1 MNEAVEERFEPEDMR
16 PQRPSSESSDLN
28 LSLYSNKR
36 GHSRQFE
43 RVNSALPR
51 PLRLVIKLSFSSVTL
66 CSLPSDDA
74 FTCTLKTT
82 IDEGDEF
89 IDK

>member
-1 MNEAVEERFEPEDMR
+1 MKLWMSWLNLKTYMR
-16 PQRPSSESSDLN
+16 LLRPSSESCGLN
-28 LSLYSNKR
+28 LSLDSNKLR
-36 GHSRQFE
+36 HSQQFE

-51 PLRLVIKLSFSSVTL
+51 PLRFVIKLSFSSVTL

-89 IDK
+89 TDQ